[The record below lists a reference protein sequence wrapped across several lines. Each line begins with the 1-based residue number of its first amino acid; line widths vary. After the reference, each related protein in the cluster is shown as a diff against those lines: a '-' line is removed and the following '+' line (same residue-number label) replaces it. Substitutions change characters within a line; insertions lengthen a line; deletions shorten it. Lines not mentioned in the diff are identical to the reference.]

1 MNAYEVAMKM
11 EKEAEKAYRDMANQ
25 TTDEIMK
32 KVLITLANEEVKH
45 HNAFKKMA
53 NKESALKDIEDF
65 CDVLLAKDIFSEI
78 KLQKKHYSF
87 NEEQVAFYTEAANLE
102 DKTYGFYLEQAAIA
116 TDPETKKAFT
126 LIANEEKKHYELVG
140 NLAEFVAEP
149 DTWLESAEFYKI
161 TEEA

>member
-1 MNAYEVAMKM
+1 MNAYQIAMKM

-25 TTDEIMK
+25 TADETMK
-32 KVLITLANEEVKH
+32 KVLVTLANEEAKH
-45 HNAFKKMA
+45 YSVFKKMS
-53 NKESALKDIEDF
+53 KQESALKEIEGF
-65 CDVLLAKDIFSEI
+65 CDIPLAKDIFSEI

-116 TDPETKKAFT
+116 TDPEVKKAFT
-126 LIANEEKKHYELVG
+126 IIANEEKKHNEIVG

-161 TEEA
+161 TEEV